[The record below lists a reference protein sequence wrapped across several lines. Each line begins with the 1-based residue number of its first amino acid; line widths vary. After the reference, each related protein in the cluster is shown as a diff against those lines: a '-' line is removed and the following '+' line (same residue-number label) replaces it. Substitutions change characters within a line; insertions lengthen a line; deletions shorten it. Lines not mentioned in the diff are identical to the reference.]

1 MHTDDLDPPPAS
13 MLLDRRGYIDD
24 RTNATTAEGV
34 TSGGKRMTHQGD
46 LLDGPP
52 AALLL
57 LHGLQ
62 P

>member
-1 MHTDDLDPPPAS
+1 MHPDDLDPPPAS
-13 MLLDRRGYIDD
+13 ILLDRRGYIDD

-34 TSGGKRMTHQGD
+34 TTHKRRQAHQGN